1 MQAHKLNRSCHA
13 PRAQRGA
20 SLLEVMIAV
29 LIMGIG
35 LLGIAAMQTTALRN
49 NQSSMERSQAVIQA
63 YSILEAM
70 RANREE
76 AVNGG
81 YDMALT
87 CAPPAGASLVNKD
100 QQRWISDMQDN
111 LTLGAGACGAISCP
125 ANSACTI
132 TVQWDDSRATGLEGQ
147 GINTESISVTTL
159 I

>member
-1 MQAHKLNRSCHA
+1 MQANLST
-13 PRAQRGA
+13 RAGRLPHTQRGS

-49 NQSSMERSQAVIQA
+49 NQSSLERSQAVIQA

-70 RANREE
+70 RANRQV

-100 QQRWISDMQDN
+100 QQRWINDMQDN
-111 LTLGAGACGAISCP
+111 LTLGVGACGAISCP

-132 TVQWDDSRATGLEGQ
+132 TVQWDDSRATGLAGQ
-147 GINTESISVTTL
+147 GSTTQSISVTTL